1 MSGNTAAD
9 RDAKRRAR
17 YRGNPER
24 ARFQRQ
30 PDSEQFI
37 ITTTNY
43 PETTRSSQEMVQ
55 RLHHVSLAD
64 SGPIMTPVEA
74 VTSAYASLINCVS
87 PTLSPFPQPGK
98 HYNIELLGSERLA
111 DNEELSDLFPPL
123 DDAPPV
129 ETSGSESA
137 ELPTPPLDGDKPSAR
152 RRQQQQRQKPRKAS
166 NHAVAD
172 TKPGDAPAR
181 FTRSMA
187 RKIGGVQP
195 PRRHFGEGVSES
207 QILF

>member
-1 MSGNTAAD
+1 MHRVAAD
-9 RDAKRRAR
+9 RDVKRRAR

-30 PDSEQFI
+30 PDSEQFT
-37 ITTTNY
+37 ITTASNPDVTH
-43 PETTRSSQEMVQ
+43 PSQEMVQ
-55 RLHHVSLAD
+55 RLRHVSLAD
-64 SGPIMTPVEA
+64 SGPMTPVEA
-74 VTSAYASLINCVS
+74 VTSAYASLINCIS
-87 PTLSPFPQPGK
+87 PTLSPFPQPGN
-98 HYNIELLGSERLA
+98 HSNLELLDDERLA
-111 DNEELSDLFPPL
+111 DDEELSELFPPL

-129 ETSGSESA
+129 ETSSREPT
-137 ELPTPPLDGDKPSAR
+137 EPPTPPLDEDKPSAR
-152 RRQQQQRQKPRKAS
+152 RRQQQQRQKPPKAS

-172 TKPGDAPAR
+172 TKPGDAPTR

-187 RKIGGVQP
+187 RKIGGVKP